1 MAIIHSKLASSQPS
15 SKDQYSA
22 VEFSMPRIPLPG
34 ELHSINNHQ
43 DPISKLFD
51 KVNLSSSIGVPPQSS
66 LTTVQAQPQRQ
77 PRTSRTKKAQKSQVS
92 TVLKAETINHFER
105 TSVF

>member
-34 ELHSINNHQ
+34 ELHGLHNHQ
-43 DPISKLFD
+43 DSLSKLFD
-51 KVNLSSSIGVPPQSS
+51 KVNLSSSIGVSPQNS

-77 PRTSRTKKAQKSQVS
+77 PRTSRTKKSQKSQVS
-92 TVLKAETINHFER
+92 TKRCQI
-105 TSVF
+105 

>member
-1 MAIIHSKLASSQPS
+1 MAVIHSKLASNTAT

-34 ELHSINNHQ
+34 ELHNIHNRQ

-51 KVNLSSSIGVPPQSS
+51 KVKQSASMGVSPQNS
-66 LTTVQAQPQRQ
+66 LTTIQAQPQRQ
-77 PRTSRTKKAQKSQVS
+77 PRTSRTKKSQKSQVCNS
-92 TVLKAETINHFER
+92 TR
-105 TSVF
+105 R